1 MSSSQSSSPLLTIEE
16 AAQYLKV
23 SKTSLR
29 RWTNSGRLPCHRVG
43 IRRERRFATA
53 DLDRCVE
60 SPSDAPG
67 FGEFKTSLGAGPA
80 VAARAQTDLV
90 HVCSHFSSVDE
101 WWASFRPYLREHLDQ
116 DAPILYIHDTTSRQ
130 EFIDRVSAEGY
141 DAGTL
146 VERGML
152 RLVHTSEA
160 YLRTGPSPGSFSA
173 IGMIAYLEALIL
185 EQRARNYR
193 TVLLS
198 GEMTWSL
205 AGAPGSDEL
214 YLYERLLNDLL
225 LKYPGVSAVCHYST
239 ERFNSLQT
247 LEALCQHTIVQMPG
261 RVAPGFYVRPHAVPT
276 A

>member
-1 MSSSQSSSPLLTIEE
+1 LSSFSSPQLLTIEE

-43 IRRERRFATA
+43 IRRERRFATS

-60 SPSDAPG
+60 SPASEGVGDS
-67 FGEFKTSLGAGPA
+67 KSLPASAAWASAGDHVHA
-80 VAARAQTDLV
+80 DLV
-90 HVCSHFSSVDE
+90 HVCSHFSNAEE
-101 WWASFRPYLREHLDQ
+101 WWASFRPYLRQHIDG
-116 DAPILYIHDTTSRQ
+116 DAPILYIHDTTTRQ
-130 EFIDRVSAEGY
+130 ELIERVRGEGY
-141 DAGTL
+141 DVEQL
-146 VERGML
+146 MERGML
-152 RLVHTSEA
+152 RFVHASEA

-173 IGMIAYLEALIL
+173 TGMIAYLEALIL

-205 AGAPGSDEL
+205 AGVPGSDEL
-214 YLYERLLNDLL
+214 FLYEELLNDLL

-239 ERFNSLQT
+239 QRFDALKT
-247 LEALCQHTIVQMPG
+247 LEALCQHTVVQMPR
-261 RVAPGFYVRPHAVPT
+261 RVARGFFVRRSA
-276 A
+276 